1 MPLWIRFFL
10 IKFLKFINLIEINL
24 LIYALS
30 TVCGFIQCIFK
41 PSLSDSFT
49 NEGDFPAGDWRKKVE
64 AKSICG
70 DIVDRS
76 QSRSLEQLM
85 DQDSINID
93 NGENQAN
100 KRARGI
106 LLE

>member
-1 MPLWIRFFL
+1 MFKSYSRRLVRKQARFSCRRL
-10 IKFLKFINLIEINL
+10 
-24 LIYALS
+24 
-30 TVCGFIQCIFK
+30 
-41 PSLSDSFT
+41 
-49 NEGDFPAGDWRKKVE
+49 RKKGGFE
-64 AKSICG
+64 AGSICG

-106 LLE
+106 LLVCSSNCSAFRLPDTVM

>member
-1 MPLWIRFFL
+1 MHL
-10 IKFLKFINLIEINL
+10 IQSALRTYQTYFEAL
-24 LIYALS
+24 LATRKRVFS
-30 TVCGFIQCIFK
+30 
-41 PSLSDSFT
+41 
-49 NEGDFPAGDWRKKVE
+49 AGDWGKKVE
-64 AKSICG
+64 AGSICD

-76 QSRSLEQLM
+76 QNRSLEQLM